1 MKLNKQ
7 DHELVR
13 LAQDLI
19 NKRHGKYS
27 TVGVALKTTVGKI
40 FSGVNVEQIHASP
53 CSMCAEYSA
62 IGQMQSDGD
71 HTIETVIAI
80 NSDDKVLPPCGK
92 CREMMR
98 QFGNPYVI
106 LNKDHKYFKL
116 RLEELIPHWELE

>member
-1 MKLNKQ
+1 MEINKQ

-13 LAQDLI
+13 LALDLI
-19 NKRHGKYS
+19 KKRQGEYS

-40 FSGVNVEQIHASP
+40 FTGVNVEQVHASP

-62 IGQMQSDGD
+62 IGQMQTESDYK
-71 HTIETVIAI
+71 IETVIAI
-80 NSDDKVLPPCGK
+80 TAEEKVLPPCGK

-106 LNKDHKYFKL
+106 LKKENKFFKV
-116 RLEELIPHWELE
+116 RLDELIPHWEL